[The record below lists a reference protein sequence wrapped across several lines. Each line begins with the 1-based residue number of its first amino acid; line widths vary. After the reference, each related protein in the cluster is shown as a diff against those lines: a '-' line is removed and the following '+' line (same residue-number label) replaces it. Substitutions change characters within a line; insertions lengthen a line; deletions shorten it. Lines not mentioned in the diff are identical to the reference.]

1 MANLLFKRIKDW
13 AKSIT
18 AFRKGDVIPVDGPS
32 GTAKMSKDDLL
43 RVTAENVSAS
53 GIVATTVQRE
63 ADKESVK
70 KGFTKTTS
78 SDYTSYTGIPAREST
93 TWYSGDGAKHIAIP
107 LIAGQRISVTPS
119 KSTTYVF
126 CDSSYVAGDKTKGAT
141 LEVSSRN
148 KYRKSLLAN
157 TKTTFIA
164 NSDDAYLILVVV
176 DGDGVSVS
184 FDIEID
190 NELRLTEILENGIG
204 KAEVGYKQ
212 ISQSDFMEYNGSLSS
227 SSDTFYYNISKG
239 KHIDIPVVQNC
250 VYVVTPDRNVM
261 VAVTGSSY
269 IVGDKSNDELVN
281 YATGRSRVLVG
292 ADHPMSFVTKDTDKY
307 LVLNTLDGAGNSITW
322 KIEQYFVFD
331 KSAKSDVVKS
341 SSDFTPHSGVPLK
354 GIAKWYVANGCKH
367 IAIPLHVG
375 EIVSITPNDYV
386 NYVFVTS
393 SYIEGDQTNESEI
406 YVSSRNKARG
416 TIEKGHTT
424 TFIANSDDAYLIL
437 NVVDGDGISIT
448 STIEYRIFGDYDKG
462 FNIDAPV
469 KIKFGTWNIGHFSMG
484 TDSVTKITPEDKASK
499 QLAFRELLNSLN
511 LDVLGVCEDDIK
523 FCTDGT
529 RSDVAIYPLFNRMSK
544 GTKHDYNCN
553 SLYHN
558 LGEPINDEFFFYK
571 DASQERYLH
580 ELEFVIK
587 GKRVIFAVTHLEL
600 NEADRTSEI
609 NELITRY
616 SDYDY
621 VVIAGDF
628 NTVKEATEFQPFL
641 NAGYKLALMD
651 YMPAIVTYPG
661 SNRCIDNIVT
671 KGFAISNVVV
681 HNDSSAL
688 SDHLLVSCDLTM
700 L

>member
-1 MANLLFKRIKDW
+1 MSMLFKRIKDW
-13 AKSIT
+13 ETSIT
-18 AFRKGDVIPVDGPS
+18 SFRTGDFIAVDGPD

-43 RVTAENVSAS
+43 KVTAENVAAS
-53 GIVATTVQRE
+53 GIVATAVQRE

-78 SDYTSYTGIPAREST
+78 SDYTSYMGIPANGNA
-93 TWYSGDGAKHIAIP
+93 TWYVGSGCKHIAIT

-119 KSTTYVF
+119 ANTIYVF
-126 CDSSYVAGDKTKGAT
+126 CDSSYVAGNKTNGAT

-148 KYRKSLLAN
+148 KYRKSLHAN

-176 DGDGVSVS
+176 TGGGVSVS

-190 NELRLTEILENGIG
+190 NELRLTEIFENGIG

-212 ISQSDFMEYNGSLSS
+212 IAQSDFMEYNGSLSS
-227 SSDTFYYNISKG
+227 YSDTFYYDMSKG

-269 IVGDKSNDELVN
+269 IVGDKSNDESVN
-281 YATGRSRVLVG
+281 YALGRSRVLVG

-307 LVLNTLDGAGNSITW
+307 LVLNTIDGAGNSITW

-331 KSAKSDVVKS
+331 KSAKSYVVKS
-341 SSDFTPHSGVPLK
+341 SSDFTPYSGIPAN
-354 GIAKWYVANGCKH
+354 GNATWYVGSGCKH

-375 EIVSITPNDYV
+375 EIVTITPNNYV

-393 SYIEGDQTNESEI
+393 SYIEGDQTSGSAL
-406 YVSSRNKARG
+406 YVSSRNKVRG
-416 TIEKGHTT
+416 IIEKGQAT

-437 NVVDGDGISIT
+437 VVVNGSGNSVT

-484 TDSVTKITPEDKASK
+484 TDTVTTITPEDKASK

-511 LDVLGVCEDDIK
+511 LDVLGVCEDDLT

-529 RSDVAIYPLFNRMSK
+529 RSDVAIYPLFNRLSK
-544 GTKHDYNCN
+544 GTKYGYNCN

-587 GKRVIFAVTHLEL
+587 GKRVIFAETHLEL
-600 NEADRTSEI
+600 IEADRTSEI

-628 NTVKEATEFQPFL
+628 KTAKEATEFQPFL

-651 YMPAIVTYPG
+651 YMPAIVTRPE
-661 SNRCIDNIVT
+661 SNLCIDNIVT

-681 HNDSSAL
+681 HDDASAL